1 MSRLVRGL
9 VAGAF
14 GTLAMSG
21 VAATVRRTV
30 SPEAPFGETHYE
42 RVGVAVTALAR
53 GVDLEVAAADP
64 GAILDLPT
72 RRRLGEALHMV
83 FGMLNGAALALA
95 VDEPRV
101 GHGAALGVGLWF
113 AGFAGHLPALKV
125 TEGIASMTTQER
137 WRTMASH
144 VTYGVTTALVLTAF
158 RRTRRTGHEHR

>member
-30 SPEAPFGETHYE
+30 SPEAAFGETHYE

-64 GAILDLPT
+64 GTVLDLPT

-83 FGMLNGAALALA
+83 FGMVNGGALALA
-95 VDEPRV
+95 VDEPRAR
-101 GHGAALGVGLWF
+101 HGVVLGVGLWF

-144 VTYGVTTALVLTAF
+144 VTYGVTTALVLAALE
-158 RRTRRTGHEHR
+158 RSARAGHEQR